1 MPTGRHLRSGQ
12 GGAEMLQLSAASQSS
27 GCRGG
32 DRHRQRGGGQEAASA
47 ARRPHVDMAKGGD
60 VRERSM
66 DGVTRWS
73 RIRPQ
78 APRAAGA
85 ASPHQ
90 TEPLWRAAPTQ
101 SPAPLPSTG
110 PSRAPTPPCGT
121 RDTALALAA
130 MVPSSSP
137 SPLTSPLPVAA
148 SGCPQPRISASPPQA
163 PQCHPGWG
171 RSSSRARQ
179 GDRAGGDTA
188 GTGEVT
194 LCHSP
199 TTVTQATGTLTS
211 SQ

>member
-32 DRHRQRGGGQEAASA
+32 DRRRQRGGGQEAASA
-47 ARRPHVDMAKGGD
+47 ARRPHVDTAKGGD

-78 APRAAGA
+78 APRAARA

-130 MVPSSSP
+130 MAPSSSP
-137 SPLTSPLPVAA
+137 PTNITSAGSCLGMSPAT
-148 SGCPQPRISASPPQA
+148 R
-163 PQCHPGWG
+163 
-171 RSSSRARQ
+171 
-179 GDRAGGDTA
+179 
-188 GTGEVT
+188 
-194 LCHSP
+194 LCQP
-199 TTVTQATGTLTS
+199 TTGTAMPPRLGKE
-211 SQ
+211 